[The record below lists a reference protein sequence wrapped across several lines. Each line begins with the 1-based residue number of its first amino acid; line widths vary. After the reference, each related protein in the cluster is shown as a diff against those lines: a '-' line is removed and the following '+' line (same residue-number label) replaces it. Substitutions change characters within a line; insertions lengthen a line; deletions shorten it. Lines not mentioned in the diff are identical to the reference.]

1 MMQEVLST
9 INIERGRGWC
19 HHDDTGSLLDT
30 SQLGEQCRTHKLVA
44 ARWGCWMDRSYGLDV
59 GTNQNSLYCQK
70 MK

>member
-30 SQLGEQCRTHKLVA
+30 SQLGEQCSTL
-44 ARWGCWMDRSYGLDV
+44 GLLD
-59 GTNQNSLYCQK
+59 GL
-70 MK
+70 